1 MDLVSVIIPYYKK
14 RKFILE
20 TVNSAVNQSYKNLE
34 IIIIYDD
41 DDKTD
46 IEFLRKIAKKDNRIK
61 IIENSEKMG
70 AGISRNIGIFKSKG
84 KYIAFLDADDIWHID
99 KLKKQVNFMNEY
111 NYFISHTS
119 YSIIN
124 ENKNIIG
131 KRIAKNFFKLS
142 ELLKSCDIG
151 TSTVVLHKNLI
162 NQNVKFAS
170 LSTKEDFV
178 LWLRILKNNVS
189 IYGLNEDLTFWTK
202 SKNSLSSS
210 TFQKIIDGFRV
221 YYTYMNFGFIKSVYY
236 LICLSINFLKK

>member
-14 RKFILE
+14 RKFISE
-20 TVNSAVNQSYKNLE
+20 TVDSAVNQSYKNLE

-46 IEFLRKIAKKDNRIK
+46 LDFVRKIAKKDNRIK
-61 IIENSEKMG
+61 IIVNRERMG
-70 AGISRNIGIFKSKG
+70 AGISRNIGILESKG
-84 KYIAFLDADDIWHID
+84 KYIAFLDADDIWQLD
-99 KLKKQVNFMNEY
+99 KLKKQINFMEEY
-111 NYFISHTS
+111 KFFISHTS

-124 ENKNIIG
+124 ESRNIIG
-131 KRIAKNFFKLS
+131 KRFAKNFFKLS

-162 NQNVKFAS
+162 NHNIKFAS

-178 LWLRILKNNVS
+178 LWLRLLKNNVN
-189 IYGLNEDLTFWTK
+189 IYGLNEDLALWTK

-221 YYTYMNFGFIKSVYY
+221 YYTYMNFGFIKSINY